1 MDDVGADSIMSNM
14 QTLRIGWIGTG
25 VMGAP
30 MAGHILD
37 AGHQLAVHAR
47 TKSKAAGLLERG
59 ASWAASGAEAAD
71 GADLAFSIVGYPEAV
86 EAVHLGARGTLAAP
100 RLPRVIIDMS
110 TSRPGLAMKIAQAA
124 KARGVGSLDAPVS
137 GGPTGAREARLSIM
151 IGGAESDVAF
161 ARPVLELMGR
171 RLVHHGG
178 PGAGQ
183 HAKIINQT
191 LVAANLIGVCEGLLY
206 AAKAGLDPLRVIDSV
221 GSGVADSWTVR
232 NFGPRMV
239 KRDFEPRFYA
249 EYFLKDLSIA
259 MEESARMG
267 LALPGLALARQ
278 LYEAVKAQGHGK
290 KGIQALLLALEKLNG
305 IG

>member
-1 MDDVGADSIMSNM
+1 MNDM

-37 AGHQLAVHAR
+37 AGHQLAVHTR

-267 LALPGLALARQ
+267 LTLPGLALARQ

-290 KGIQALLLALEKLNG
+290 KGIQALLLALERLNG